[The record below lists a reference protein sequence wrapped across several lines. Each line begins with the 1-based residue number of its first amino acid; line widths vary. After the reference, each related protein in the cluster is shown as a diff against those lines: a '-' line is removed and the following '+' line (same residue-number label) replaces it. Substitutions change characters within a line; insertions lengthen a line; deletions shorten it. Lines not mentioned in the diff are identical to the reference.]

1 MTLKTT
7 LLSTILLSTSTFSGF
22 ASAADVEAGV
32 VKNVVNISEYDSF
45 AADYPID
52 YSLMNDQ
59 INSKKKIYSK
69 PISTDIS
76 ARAPA
81 TGIQYFEI
89 YGVGSTTQGFEYPQ
103 PSASSTTL
111 DHGGSQI
118 RVAVLQYGYGNVNDA
133 TLSGQTKSPTETE
146 NICGTLNVDVHICTP
161 GETVTGFLYYF
172 DFYGPQSGQFT
183 VSSSSIASP
192 FGYWSDSIYIQ

>member
-1 MTLKTT
+1 M
-7 LLSTILLSTSTFSGF
+7 
-22 ASAADVEAGV
+22 

-52 YSLMNDQ
+52 YSLMNNQ
-59 INSKKKIYSK
+59 INSKKEIYSK
-69 PISTDIS
+69 PVSTDIS

-81 TGIQYFEI
+81 TGIQYFEVF
-89 YGVGSTTQGFEYPQ
+89 GVGSSSYGGFEYP
-103 PSASSTTL
+103 SANQASTTN

-133 TLSGQTKSPTETE
+133 SFGGQVKPPTETE
-146 NICGTLNVDVHICTP
+146 NLCGTLNVDVHTCSP

-172 DFYGPQSGQFT
+172 DFYGPQNGQFT

-192 FGYWSDSIYIQ
+192 FSYWSDSIIIL